1 MLKILTRTGLVLSVF
16 SKLLFAEI
24 AKIFSDPIFIKGSM
38 ERLTGSGSQLCN
50 WNGLDKDAA
59 QKKSCTEFVEKHWPK
74 AVPLVGAALV
84 AGAEGLCPVLRVP
97 LTGALQPCPAI

>member
-1 MLKILTRTGLVLSVF
+1 
-16 SKLLFAEI
+16 
-24 AKIFSDPIFIKGSM
+24 M